1 MAVFLHVISFFW
13 FCIIY
18 GMRYCTALSF
28 HCQSTNS
35 ISNMT
40 IAQENGKS
48 FFIVLQKAKQTIDIA
63 CQSDDV
69 LPADVTNS
77 IFVKLN
83 ISRNDRYLA
92 SVNFSNV
99 ASEFKFKHNISIPPR
114 VFLGGDTVSSATPA
128 DDGDA
133 TFDFP
138 QYNFVIYYEEENKKT
153 SSTQNNIITVIQVLI
168 LPSVLYS
175 FILDEG
181 DQQQA
186 LDYNSLLMMQTSSSP
201 CNQLLSY
208 QVEAMIKDSK
218 SKYRTYD
225 SRKIASPPP
234 KKRSLF
240 EWFKR

>member
-1 MAVFLHVISFFW
+1 
-13 FCIIY
+13 
-18 GMRYCTALSF
+18 
-28 HCQSTNS
+28 
-35 ISNMT
+35 MT

-63 CQSDDV
+63 CQSDNLLLVD
-69 LPADVTNS
+69 DTS

-92 SVNFSNV
+92 SVNFSSV
-99 ASEFKFKHNISIPPR
+99 VSEFKFKHNISIPPR

-128 DDGDA
+128 DDGDT

-168 LPSVLYS
+168 LPSVLHS

-225 SRKIASPPP
+225 SRKIASFPPPP
-234 KKRSLF
+234 KKKKLI
-240 EWFKR
+240 